1 MNTPYR
7 QTEQKNPRASTLPEK
22 ITAYLKENPG
32 VQLYRIVEAVGASRG
47 AITYQIRTMT
57 AKGLITYQIRTMTAK
72 GLITVHEE
80 TGCRRY
86 YLHTF
91 TYTKDTEIL
100 KIFLENNTKTK
111 ILRILQKTP
120 ALSRE
125 ELAEKTG
132 IPKNTLYRHLA
143 AMSDA
148 GTLKRKRNGHKWLY
162 SLAEKT
168 KTELKNKN

>member
-57 AKGLITYQIRTMTAK
+57 AKGLIT
-72 GLITVHEE
+72 VHEE

-86 YLHTF
+86 YHHTF